1 MILDMLYDLV
11 DDIDNKETGLVVM
24 NEYVLVDIVAAFSSL
39 VIFVVSKNKNLILSY
54 DKKQFEKQ

>member
-1 MILDMLYDLV
+1 MDVLYDLV

-39 VIFVVSKNKNLILSY
+39 VIFVVSRNKNLILL
-54 DKKQFEKQ
+54 